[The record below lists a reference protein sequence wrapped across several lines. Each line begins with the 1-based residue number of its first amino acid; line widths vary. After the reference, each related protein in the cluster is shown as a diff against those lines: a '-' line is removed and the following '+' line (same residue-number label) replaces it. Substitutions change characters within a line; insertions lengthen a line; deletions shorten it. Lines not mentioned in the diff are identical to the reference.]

1 MLALL
6 GCILI
11 GRADEVHEVY
21 MLRLDDEIGSTTW
34 RHTREALVEA
44 EREGARLL
52 LVHLNTY
59 GGSVVHADSIRTDR
73 KSTRLNSSH

>member
-44 EREGARLL
+44 EREGRGCCWCISTPMAARWCMPTPYAPLL
-52 LVHLNTY
+52 
-59 GGSVVHADSIRTDR
+59 
-73 KSTRLNSSH
+73 